1 MDYHFMNGRTWKNL
15 SSDSLQKIYSQLLA
29 SGGKDITIK
38 NPYEFWRL
46 KIDDSVFIAFKKGTL
61 YHTPSNSNSPQ
72 VMAACEKVD
81 SISETGYSETQKDYL
96 IGLDETGKGEIAG
109 PIVLIGVILPKR
121 LFKNFVSDI
130 GTADTKRQ
138 HRIEYWD
145 ELFQKLADY
154 RNKGFDF
161 TAEKISPILFDK
173 YNVNRL
179 LDIFYE
185 RIILKLL
192 KIASSRTCRIVL
204 DDYGAGKF
212 PDISKENEFLIL
224 TKAEDN
230 YIEAKAASLISK
242 KIREGVINYLNQRH
256 EYKIDGL
263 SIGQGNV
270 SNPQTVEWLGKWKA
284 TKQEWPWFIKKSFKT
299 ITILEDKTNQGKKNT
314 PEIKNELLPTEFV
327 HAFKEN
333 QAFLNLLQIKCAHC
347 NEYQKV
353 LIYDYQQMTCE
364 SCSKIIGDLHLTL
377 RYYCGTILIDCE
389 IIKQQALIQDLKTNA
404 FFENY
409 KVFVPWSASLNQRT
423 NFHNGLNELK
433 KLELMGRLDLEY
445 FNLDQKQDINLDLI
459 EKAITSNAIIVTSNL
474 ELKNV
479 AKEKNLFTILLN
491 QTKN

>member
-1 MDYHFMNGRTWKNL
+1 MNGRTWKNL

-29 SGGKDITIK
+29 NGGKDIAIK
-38 NPYEFWRL
+38 NPHESWRL
-46 KIDDSVFIAFKKGTL
+46 KIDDSIFIAFKKGTL
-61 YHTPSNSNSPQ
+61 YHTPSNSDSPE
-72 VMAACEKVD
+72 VMAACEKID
-81 SISETGYSETQKDYL
+81 SINERGYSETQKDYL

-109 PIVLIGVILPKR
+109 PIVLVGVILPKR
-121 LFKNFVSDI
+121 LFKDFVNHI
-130 GTADTKRQ
+130 GTADTKKQ
-138 HRIEYWD
+138 HRVEYWD
-145 ELFQKLADY
+145 ELFQKLTEY
-154 RNKGFDF
+154 RNKGFYF
-161 TAEKISPILFDK
+161 ATEKISPIVFDK

-192 KIASSRTCRIVL
+192 KIASPKTCRIVL

-212 PDISKENEFLIL
+212 TDISKENEFLIL

-242 KIREGVINYLNQRH
+242 KIREGILNYLNQLH

-270 SNPQTVEWLGKWKA
+270 GNPQTTEWLRKWKA
-284 TKQEWPWFIKKSFKT
+284 TKREWPWFIKKSFKT
-299 ITILEDKTNQGKKNT
+299 ITILENKTNQGKKNN

-327 HAFKEN
+327 HAFKKH
-333 QAFLNLLQIKCAHC
+333 QSFLELLQIKCVHC

-353 LIYDYQQMTCE
+353 LIYDYQHITCE
-364 SCSKIIGDLHLTL
+364 SCLKTIGDLHLTL
-377 RYYCGTILIDCE
+377 RYYCGTILIDSE
-389 IIKQQALIQDLKTNA
+389 MVEQQALIKDLKRNA

-409 KVFVPWSASLNQRT
+409 KVFIPRPDSQNQRT

-433 KLELMGRLDLEY
+433 RLELMGRLDLEY
-445 FNLDQKQDINLDLI
+445 FNLDQKQDSNLNLI
-459 EKAITSNAIIVTSNL
+459 EKATTSNAIIVTSNL

-479 AKEKNLFTILLN
+479 AKEKNLFTLLLN
-491 QTKN
+491 QRKN